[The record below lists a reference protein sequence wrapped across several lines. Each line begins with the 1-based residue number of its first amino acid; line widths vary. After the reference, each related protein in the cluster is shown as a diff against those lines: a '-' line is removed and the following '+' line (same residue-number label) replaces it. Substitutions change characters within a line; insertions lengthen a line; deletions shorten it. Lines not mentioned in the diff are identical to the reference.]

1 MDFGEDDIEELTAFK
16 EIYEAY
22 ADTNPAINDD
32 NNADDHLQSPTE
44 ASDIYL
50 SQAELAKRFA
60 EKQQKNKP
68 KKVELELSLEAGAK
82 AMAKVLKILRDEDG
96 ELASADQTGDSKKEI
111 LVSTRVFTK
120 CV

>member
-22 ADTNPAINDD
+22 ADVNPAINDS

-60 EKQQKNKP
+60 EKQQKNNL

-111 LVSTRVFTK
+111 LVSTSLLSVYH
-120 CV
+120 